1 MDNGKWIISK
11 KGTRGGRR
19 ERERERERE
28 KGRRGVH
35 VVHVK
40 VVGY

>member
-11 KGTRGGRR
+11 KREEG

-28 KGRRGVH
+28 KEGGGGFH
-35 VVHVK
+35 VGHVK